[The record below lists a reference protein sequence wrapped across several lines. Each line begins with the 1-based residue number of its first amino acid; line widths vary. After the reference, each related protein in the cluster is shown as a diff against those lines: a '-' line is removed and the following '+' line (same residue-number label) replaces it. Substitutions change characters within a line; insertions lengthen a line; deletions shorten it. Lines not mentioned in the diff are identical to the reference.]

1 MTALKAH
8 EVARFL
14 ARPDLTE
21 GIFLAYGPDGGLVRE
36 TAQRLIRHLSGDD
49 PASANVTIF
58 DGPELDAEPGRLITE
73 ARSISLFG
81 GKRIIRVRSAGKAL
95 VMPLTELR
103 DDPGGT
109 AIVLEAGN
117 LTPRD
122 AIRALVEAAKL
133 GRALPCYPDTDETLT
148 KLMQETFNQAGIRTD
163 SDVIPTL
170 REILGNDREIT
181 RRELE
186 KLSLYAAST
195 KTLTREDVLT
205 LCADNGA
212 LAIDAILDATGGGH
226 AEKLEMALNRA
237 LAASI
242 NPQQL
247 LSMLTSHFAGLRR
260 WRVEVDGGKSARAVL
275 DGVKPKPH
283 FSRVGQLEQQLRLW
297 SEPALATAADRL
309 LHATSDSRRKP
320 ALAETILRRTTLAL
334 CMIAATH

>member
-8 EVARFL
+8 EVSRFL

-36 TAQRLIRHLSGDD
+36 TAQRLIRYLSGDD
-49 PASANVTIF
+49 PASADVIIF

-73 ARSISLFG
+73 ARSVSLFG
-81 GKRIIRVRSAGKAL
+81 GKRIIRVRSAGKSL
-95 VMPLTELR
+95 VMPLTEIR
-103 DDPGGT
+103 DHPGGT

-122 AIRALVEAAKL
+122 ALRALVEATKL

-148 KLMQETFNQAGIRTD
+148 NLMRETFNQAGIRTD

-186 KLSLYAAST
+186 KLTLFAAKS
-195 KTLTREDVLT
+195 KSLTRDEVLY

-212 LAIDAILDATGGGH
+212 LAIDAILDSTGGGH
-226 AEKLEMALNRA
+226 AEKLELALNRA
-237 LAASI
+237 LSASV

-247 LSMLTSHFAGLRR
+247 LAMLTNHFANLRR
-260 WRVEVDGGKSARAVL
+260 WRTEVDAGKSPRSVL
-275 DGVKPKPH
+275 EGVKPKPH
-283 FSRVGQLEQQLRLW
+283 FSRIGQLEQQLRLW
-297 SEPALATAADRL
+297 TDPALATATDRL
-309 LHATSDSRRKP
+309 LQATSDSRRKP
-320 ALAETILRRTTLAL
+320 VLAETILRRTTLSL

>member
-36 TAQRLIRHLSGDD
+36 TAQRLIRHLSGED
-49 PASANVTIF
+49 PASADVFIF

-73 ARSISLFG
+73 ARSVSLFG
-81 GKRIIRVRSAGKAL
+81 GKRIIRVRNASKSL
-95 VMPLTELR
+95 VMPLTQLR

-117 LTPRD
+117 LAPRD
-122 AIRALVEAAKL
+122 ALRALVEAAKL
-133 GRALPCYPDTDETLT
+133 GRALPCYPDSDETLVN
-148 KLMQETFNQAGIRTD
+148 LMRETFNQAGIRVD

-186 KLSLYAAST
+186 KLTLFSAET

-226 AEKLEMALNRA
+226 AEKLEMALSRA
-237 LAASI
+237 LSASI

-247 LSMLTSHFAGLRR
+247 LAMLTNHFANLRR
-260 WRVEVDGGKSARAVL
+260 WRVDVDAGKTPRAVL
-275 DGVKPKPH
+275 ESVKPKPH
-283 FSRVGQLEQQLRLW
+283 FSRMSQLEQQLRLW
-297 SEPALATAADRL
+297 TDPALAQASERL
-309 LHATSDSRRKP
+309 LQATGDSRRKP
-320 ALAETILRRTTLAL
+320 ALATTILYRTTLAL
-334 CMIAATH
+334 CMLAATH